1 MDILF
6 LILEGRGGG
15 KKPKNI
21 LRHSYRNSSV
31 ASLALGA
38 YYKTSFQI
46 TSFQMTLCYLIVSL
60 NDTVDGTGITTLTY
74 QSKSHLTEKGLTTN
88 GRIYNLS

>member
-1 MDILF
+1 MDILT
-6 LILEGRGGG
+6 IIIEGCGGG

-38 YYKTSFQI
+38 YYKTSVQI
-46 TSFQMTLCYLIVSL
+46 TSVQMTLCYLIVSL
-60 NDTVDGTGITTLTY
+60 NDTVDDTGITTLTY

>member
-1 MDILF
+1 MDILSV
-6 LILEGRGGG
+6 ILEGRGGG
-15 KKPKNI
+15 IKPNNI
-21 LRHSYRNSSV
+21 LRHSYHNSGIV
-31 ASLALGA
+31 SLVLGG

-60 NDTVDGTGITTLTY
+60 NDTVDDTGITTLTY